1 MSGTAGDGD
10 LEAIERNLVAFVRA
24 FGLHQPGV
32 TPCGEPIPVSEA
44 HALSE
49 LAAGGPLSQRELGE
63 RLGLTKGTVSRIID
77 LLAERGWVCRA
88 RSTDDA
94 RVVVV
99 RLTPSGRAAARR
111 LATRRR
117 SRLSEL
123 LDNLPAADRR
133 RVIDALA
140 LLTEAARAQP

>member
-1 MSGTAGDGD
+1 MSAAANDGD
-10 LEAIERNLVAFVRA
+10 LDAIERNLVAFVRA

-32 TPCGEPIPVSEA
+32 TPCGEPVPVSEA

-49 LAAGGPLSQRELGE
+49 LAAGPLSQRELGE
-63 RLGLTKGTVSRIID
+63 RLGLTKGTVSRSGA
-77 LLAERGWVCRA
+77 LRAGREWVSRA

-99 RLTPSGRAAARR
+99 RLTTSGRAAARR
-111 LATRRR
+111 LASRRR

-123 LDNLPAADRR
+123 
-133 RVIDALA
+133 
-140 LLTEAARAQP
+140 